1 MTALD
6 SRSVTV
12 ALPTLSVYFDSSVA
26 VVQWIPLAYQL
37 AVIGFVL
44 SMARLGDMLGRKKIY
59 GLGFLLLALGSV
71 SCGLSTSL
79 WQLIAFRVLAGIGGA
94 MVLGNGRAIVSTL
107 YAQQGRGRAL
117 GMTSMAFHL
126 GYVTGPSLGGFLID
140 AVGWRW
146 IFFINLPVAAAA
158 AVMAWKVLPET
169 ALEKVQYS
177 VDPTG
182 MVTLLLMAVSLILGL
197 QQIAKSGVTLFAL
210 AGLLVSAIFFVW
222 LLYLERKSPAPLL
235 DLSLFRVRML
245 TAGILSNLFIVI
257 AHSSTFFLVP
267 FFLQGILHFTPTQV
281 GVTIIFFSLVIVLL
295 APFGGWLGDR
305 LGSRL
310 LCTAGAA
317 LSVHSMIALACLGA
331 DAGQAGVIIPLMVLG
346 LGWSLFQAP
355 NLSAIFSAVEPR
367 DVGAVSGISLTSANI
382 ANALGVAIGSL
393 LFLRWLNYYGL
404 SGSVVPAYT
413 QWGDNPEVFISS
425 FRNSWLVI
433 AGLTAIAIATSALR
447 GDDKRKRQGP

>member
-1 MTALD
+1 
-6 SRSVTV
+6 
-12 ALPTLSVYFDSSVA
+12 
-26 VVQWIPLAYQL
+26 
-37 AVIGFVL
+37 
-44 SMARLGDMLGRKKIY
+44 
-59 GLGFLLLALGSV
+59 
-71 SCGLSTSL
+71 
-79 WQLIAFRVLAGIGGA
+79 
-94 MVLGNGRAIVSTL
+94 
-107 YAQQGRGRAL
+107 
-117 GMTSMAFHL
+117 
-126 GYVTGPSLGGFLID
+126 
-140 AVGWRW
+140 
-146 IFFINLPVAAAA
+146 
-158 AVMAWKVLPET
+158 
-169 ALEKVQYS
+169 
-177 VDPTG
+177 
-182 MVTLLLMAVSLILGL
+182 
-197 QQIAKSGVTLFAL
+197 
-210 AGLLVSAIFFVW
+210 
-222 LLYLERKSPAPLL
+222 
-235 DLSLFRVRML
+235 ML

-267 FFLQGILHFTPTQV
+267 FFLQGILDFTPTQV

-295 APFGGWLGDR
+295 APLGGWLGDR

-317 LSVHSMIALACLGA
+317 LSVLSMIALARLGG
-331 DAGQAGVIIPLMVLG
+331 DAGQAAVIIPLMVLG

-447 GDDKRKRQGP
+447 GGDRRKREGA